1 MPSGA
6 GGCRVLVVAG
16 EASGDALGGGLVA
29 AYRAAG
35 GRAAFVGMGGPAMR
49 AAGVDV
55 RVEAATMAVMGAV
68 EVLTHLPTIY
78 RAYRTLVRLLDAA
91 DLVVLIDYPDFNFLL
106 ARAARRRGVPVFYY
120 VSPQLWAWRAGRVKT
135 LRERVDHLAVI
146 LPFEAPFYEAHGVP
160 VTYVGH
166 PLIDAPRPAE
176 GRAATRRALGL
187 DPALP
192 AVALLPGSRRFEV
205 TSLLPVLLAA
215 AGRLASERARAGR
228 PKLQFVLP
236 LASTVPRTLVEP
248 FLAGS
253 PVPVTLVEG
262 TSVAGEGAAARALAA
277 ADVACLAS
285 GTATLEAALAGI
297 PMVVVYKVRPMTY
310 ALGRL
315 LVRVPSIALVN
326 IIAGRRLVPELIQ
339 GAATP
344 EAVAREAAALLD
356 APARRA
362 GVEAGLAEVRS
373 WLGPPGASSRAAA
386 ILRRMLGEEPA
397 AAGTVFPGADASRA
411 EPLVGPA
418 SRGLPADT
426 HRPQRLEGRWVP
438 GEPRRPARAALPEG
452 SSRPPEAR
460 PRRREPLASAGM
472 PPDGRPC
479 QSFPDWLPIGPGAAV
494 VPAARG
500 A

>member
-1 MPSGA
+1 MASGA
-6 GGCRVLVVAG
+6 GGRRILIVAG
-16 EASGDALGGGLVA
+16 EASGDALGGALVA

-35 GRAAFVGMGGPAMR
+35 GRAAFVGMGGATMR

-55 RVEAATMAVMGAV
+55 RVDAAAMAVMGAV
-68 EVLTHLPTIY
+68 EVLTHLPTIH
-78 RAYRTLVRLLDAA
+78 RAYRTLVRLLDGA

-106 ARAARRRGVPVFYY
+106 ARAARRRDIPVFYY

-176 GRAATRRALGL
+176 GRADARRALGL

-215 AGRLASERARAGR
+215 ACRLASERARAGR
-228 PKLQFVLP
+228 PGLQFVLP
-236 LASTVPRTLVEP
+236 LASTVPRALVDR
-248 FLAGS
+248 LLTGS
-253 PVPVTLVEG
+253 PVPVTVVDG
-262 TSVAGEGAAARALAA
+262 ASAAGEGAAARALAA

-285 GTATLEAALAGI
+285 GTATLEAALAGT
-297 PMVVVYKVRPMTY
+297 PMVIVYKVRPVTY

-315 LVRVPSIALVN
+315 LVRVPSIGLVN
-326 IIAGRRLVPELIQ
+326 IVAGRRLVPELIQ

-356 APARRA
+356 DPACRVA
-362 GVEAGLAEVRS
+362 VEAGLADVRAR
-373 WLGPPGASSRAAA
+373 LGPPGASRRAAE
-386 ILRRMLGEEPA
+386 IVRRMLREEPA
-397 AAGTVFPGADASRA
+397 EAG
-411 EPLVGPA
+411 GPKQ
-418 SRGLPADT
+418 S
-426 HRPQRLEGRWVP
+426 VP
-438 GEPRRPARAALPEG
+438 E
-452 SSRPPEAR
+452 S
-460 PRRREPLASAGM
+460 
-472 PPDGRPC
+472 
-479 QSFPDWLPIGPGAAV
+479 LPIGPGAGF

-500 A
+500 D